1 MEQHIN
7 SILANQEV
15 TTTQQ
20 QQQQNHQ
27 LQDEDEEE
35 YDEET
40 DCEDEQASSPSR
52 AEAKQQGTETK
63 TKKQL
68 RNPKCARCRNH
79 GRINDV
85 KNHKRYCEFKICDC
99 PKCILIVER
108 QRVMAAQVALR
119 RGMALDE
126 VTGKTALGSSS
137 NMEPRTVLL
146 TAPQKPIAYKPLTG
160 KAFLYTSLHLRYC
173 YCSTM
178 HCHYALLNTII
189 ESRGLLNLFD
199 GK

>member
-1 MEQHIN
+1 MEQRIN
-7 SILANQEV
+7 SILANQEA
-15 TTTQQ
+15 TTTQ

-40 DCEDEQASSPSR
+40 DCDDEQASSPSR
-52 AEAKQQGTETK
+52 AEANQPGMSQGPGGETK

-99 PKCILIVER
+99 PKVHTDC
-108 QRVMAAQVALR
+108 
-119 RGMALDE
+119 
-126 VTGKTALGSSS
+126 
-137 NMEPRTVLL
+137 
-146 TAPQKPIAYKPLTG
+146 
-160 KAFLYTSLHLRYC
+160 
-173 YCSTM
+173 
-178 HCHYALLNTII
+178 
-189 ESRGLLNLFD
+189 
-199 GK
+199 